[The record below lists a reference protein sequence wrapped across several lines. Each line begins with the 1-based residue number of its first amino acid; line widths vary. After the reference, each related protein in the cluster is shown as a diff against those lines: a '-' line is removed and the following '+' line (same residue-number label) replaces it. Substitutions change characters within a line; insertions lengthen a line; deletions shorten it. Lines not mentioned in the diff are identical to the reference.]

1 MKKEK
6 KELKISSNCSMHRC
20 SNKMDALMDYIRND
34 MDYLSWTVIGL
45 PIAAMIYCGLLFM
58 GHRKHGTMQR
68 NSSKASHPITTK
80 QHHKENHNNNLNNN
94 QNNNNNQ
101 HQHNYHQQQQQ
112 RQQQPQPLTE
122 QKQQQFQSLP
132 KQEQQQQQQSPQMP
146 LPQTHTQQQQ
156 QQQRL
161 QQPQVQK
168 NNSSDSGISTAAAP
182 ISNGQNA
189 NSVSNNKRKSRN
201 SSKRQDN
208 NPKSSGNN
216 RNNNNNNNNNIN
228 HNHNINNNINA
239 AITATGAT
247 VTVAPIAATTSGI
260 NANHN
265 HQRHNTTAFV
275 VNDWLQEEVV
285 YCYGSRLIASNV
297 EENIMPS
304 SHHYKN
310 RNNTPTDS
318 TSCVYLNSS
327 SSNEDLSTTYSGCSK
342 NSKKSRKARKK
353 RQQKRKKQQQ
363 QQRQHQQNENQH
375 QQQQQHPP
383 QPQSRQQ
390 NVNVSSADVEG
401 ESKEGLKPIKQF
413 KTNCLVT
420 TTTTTG
426 TNLRKQCTKTA
437 ALKAVFNGAKSILN
451 QKETLVNATN
461 LAPSTSQSSVCSTL
475 SAASSTSSIPS
486 SVSSSVVS
494 TPQHSVHS
502 SPTASPTVTKRN
514 TENLKK
520 VARALTQH
528 TLAPSKQFLKLNMN
542 EQELI
547 HELRRYIIDPSL
559 LRVYGFPVESVH
571 HEGCIEIYKC
581 LPKHM
586 AEEAVTKDNQ
596 RHHRHFYGRKKP
608 NVINAHDGL
617 VHTNT
622 QQWSLSAPADSG
634 RGSGDS
640 SPRSSDSESS
650 EIAEDDTMEPIMAF
664 YTPDGVFQ
672 IFSEYVNTV
681 EKQCVRCQ
689 KMFQVTDKGVYLTQD
704 TCTYHWGKP
713 SHVYNGISYLS
724 IYSCCQGEESTEG
737 CSQHPLHV
745 WNGTVVGINGPYDN
759 YLHTKPKVKNSNQSA
774 KVFAMDC
781 EMSYTGL
788 GLEVTKVTVVGY
800 DGTLVYE
807 HFVQPQAEI
816 VDYNT
821 RFSGITAKDLNPHSN
836 NEVKSFAQVQQDL
849 LDLIDADTILIGH
862 GLDND
867 LRVLRIVHKT
877 IVDTSLVYGHS
888 TGYPYRRSLKN
899 LTKSFL
905 KRDIQC
911 SAEGHSSYEDSRAC
925 LELMLWKVRK
935 DLRNWSIFQ

>member
-1 MKKEK
+1 MVGSTRTTLMTTYDTMERNGSKE
-6 KELKISSNCSMHRC
+6 NHA
-20 SNKMDALMDYIRND
+20 N
-34 MDYLSWTVIGL
+34 
-45 PIAAMIYCGLLFM
+45 
-58 GHRKHGTMQR
+58 
-68 NSSKASHPITTK
+68 TTK
-80 QHHKENHNNNLNNN
+80 QHHKENHNVNNN
-94 QNNNNNQ
+94 NHQQHQNNNNNNNNNNQ
-101 HQHNYHQQQQQ
+101 HQHNYHQQQQ
-112 RQQQPQPLTE
+112 L
-122 QKQQQFQSLP
+122 QSLP
-132 KQEQQQQQQSPQMP
+132 EQEQQQQSLPLSLSPSQQQRQP
-146 LPQTHTQQQQ
+146 LTPSSQLQTQQQQ
-156 QQQRL
+156 QRQREL
-161 QQPQVQK
+161 QPPPGPK
-168 NNSSDSGISTAAAP
+168 NNSSDSGISTETAP
-182 ISNGQNA
+182 INNNIQNT
-189 NSVSNNKRKSRN
+189 NCGNNNKRKSRS

-208 NPKSSGNN
+208 NHNRGKNHNN
-216 RNNNNNNNNNIN
+216 TNINNHNNNIN
-228 HNHNINNNINA
+228 KNNINA
-239 AITATGAT
+239 AITTTGAT
-247 VTVAPIAATTSGI
+247 ITAAPIAATTTSGI
-260 NANHN
+260 NANLN
-265 HQRHNTTAFV
+265 RQKRNSTAFAV
-275 VNDWLQEEVV
+275 SDWLQEEVV
-285 YCYGSRLIASNV
+285 YCYDTRLIASNV
-297 EENIMPS
+297 ED
-304 SHHYKN
+304 
-310 RNNTPTDS
+310 T
-318 TSCVYLNSS
+318 
-327 SSNEDLSTTYSGCSK
+327 
-342 NSKKSRKARKK
+342 
-353 RQQKRKKQQQ
+353 
-363 QQRQHQQNENQH
+363 
-375 QQQQQHPP
+375 
-383 QPQSRQQ
+383 
-390 NVNVSSADVEG
+390 
-401 ESKEGLKPIKQF
+401 
-413 KTNCLVT
+413 
-420 TTTTTG
+420 
-426 TNLRKQCTKTA
+426 
-437 ALKAVFNGAKSILN
+437 LN
-451 QKETLVNATN
+451 QNDSLPNTINLV
-461 LAPSTSQSSVCSTL
+461 PSTSQSSVCSTL

-494 TPQHSVHS
+494 TPLHSVHS

-528 TLAPSKQFLKLNMN
+528 NLVPLKQFLKLNMN

-547 HELRRYIIDPSL
+547 QELRRYIIDPSL

-608 NVINAHDGL
+608 SIINAHDGL
-617 VHTNT
+617 IHTNT
-622 QQWSLSAPADSG
+622 QQWSLSAPVDSG

-650 EIAEDDTMEPIMAF
+650 EMAEDDIIEPIMAF

-689 KMFQVTDKGVYLTQD
+689 KMFQATHNGEYLTKD
-704 TCTYHWGKP
+704 TCTYHWGKMG
-713 SHVYNGISYLS
+713 HAYNGKSYLNV
-724 IYSCCQGEESTEG
+724 YSCCHGEENSEG

-745 WNGTVVGINGPYDN
+745 WNGTVVGINGPYNN
-759 YLHTKPKVKNSNQSA
+759 YLHTKPKNKNSNQLT
-774 KVFAMDC
+774 KVFALDC

-821 RFSGITAKDLNPHSN
+821 RFSGITAKDLTPHSD
-836 NEVKSFAQVQQDL
+836 NEVKTFAQVQQDL

-905 KRDIQC
+905 KREIQC
-911 SAEGHSSYEDSRAC
+911 SDEGHSSYEDSRAC

-935 DLRNWSIFQ
+935 DLRHWSIFQ

>member
-1 MKKEK
+1 MERRHWYAIRNLDVNLENIILFSLLCIVLYCSTSVDTLKRNYKKVVVG
-6 KELKISSNCSMHRC
+6 LSRRIFDRADTYPNVNANCS
-20 SNKMDALMDYIRND
+20 
-34 MDYLSWTVIGL
+34 V
-45 PIAAMIYCGLLFM
+45 
-58 GHRKHGTMQR
+58 
-68 NSSKASHPITTK
+68 TT
-80 QHHKENHNNNLNNN
+80 
-94 QNNNNNQ
+94 
-101 HQHNYHQQQQQ
+101 
-112 RQQQPQPLTE
+112 
-122 QKQQQFQSLP
+122 
-132 KQEQQQQQQSPQMP
+132 
-146 LPQTHTQQQQ
+146 
-156 QQQRL
+156 
-161 QQPQVQK
+161 
-168 NNSSDSGISTAAAP
+168 I
-182 ISNGQNA
+182 
-189 NSVSNNKRKSRN
+189 
-201 SSKRQDN
+201 
-208 NPKSSGNN
+208 
-216 RNNNNNNNNNIN
+216 
-228 HNHNINNNINA
+228 
-239 AITATGAT
+239 
-247 VTVAPIAATTSGI
+247 
-260 NANHN
+260 
-265 HQRHNTTAFV
+265 
-275 VNDWLQEEVV
+275 
-285 YCYGSRLIASNV
+285 
-297 EENIMPS
+297 
-304 SHHYKN
+304 
-310 RNNTPTDS
+310 
-318 TSCVYLNSS
+318 
-327 SSNEDLSTTYSGCSK
+327 
-342 NSKKSRKARKK
+342 
-353 RQQKRKKQQQ
+353 
-363 QQRQHQQNENQH
+363 
-375 QQQQQHPP
+375 
-383 QPQSRQQ
+383 
-390 NVNVSSADVEG
+390 
-401 ESKEGLKPIKQF
+401 
-413 KTNCLVT
+413 T
-420 TTTTTG
+420 TTTITA
-426 TNLRKQCTKTA
+426 TNLRKQCTKAA
-437 ALKAVFNGAKSILN
+437 ALKAVFNDTKSILN
-451 QKETLVNATN
+451 PKETLANTTN
-461 LAPSTSQSSVCSTL
+461 LAPSASQSSVGSTL

-520 VARALTQH
+520 VARALTQDS
-528 TLAPSKQFLKLNMN
+528 LAPLKQFLKLNMN

-547 HELRRYIIDPSL
+547 QELRRYIIDPSL

-617 VHTNT
+617 VQTNT
-622 QQWSLSAPADSG
+622 QKWSLSAPADSG

-724 IYSCCQGEESTEG
+724 IYSCCQGEESSEG
-737 CSQHPLHV
+737 CSHHPLHV

-759 YLHTKPKVKNSNQSA
+759 YLHTKPKVKNSNQSR
-774 KVFAMDC
+774 KVFAIDC

-849 LDLIDADTILIGH
+849 LELIDADTILIGH

-935 DLRNWSIFQ
+935 DLRHWSIFQ